1 MKQLAFITQG
11 HADYEQRLRTLLDGT
26 GIDPEEFIGLE
37 YFGLVPFFIIAGASV
52 RTDAHAHGEDVHVT
66 GITVEV
72 PEELEEGFYATLP
85 QILEDAYVDEDEED
99 DGEGGAGVNGNGSG
113 AGTGVDAE

>member
-11 HADYEQRLRTLLDGT
+11 QADYEERLRTLLDGT

-52 RTDAHAHGEDVHVT
+52 RTDAHTHGDDIHVT
-66 GITVEV
+66 GITVEI

-85 QILEDAYVDEDEED
+85 EILEDAYVDEDDEEED
-99 DGEGGAGVNGNGSG
+99 TAAGGG
-113 AGTGVDAE
+113 